1 MKAMMEA
8 LRDFLENLNSP
19 IPVSGVSNWAREV
32 FKRCEKT
39 RSKKITYMEVPAS
52 FDIEASSFYDE
63 NGRKAA
69 TMYVWAFGLYGRV
82 IIGRTWEE
90 FVKTCE
96 TISLEMQLSGE
107 QRLVVYV
114 HNMDYDFQFF
124 RKWLTWDKVFSLDE
138 RKPVYAISDL
148 GIEFRCSYKLS
159 GYSLETVGKNLK
171 HIHVKKLA
179 GDLDYSIPRHSAT
192 PLTEKELQYVI
203 NDAKVVMA
211 YIAECMLD
219 EGTIIKIPLT
229 KTGYVRRFVRNRC
242 FRKHERIE
250 RRISEL
256 HKGLATCTG

>member
-1 MKAMMEA
+1 MQQMMEA
-8 LRDFLENLNSP
+8 LRDSLENCNNP
-19 IPVSGVSNWAREV
+19 IPVSGARNWAREV
-32 FKRCEKT
+32 FKRCSKT
-39 RSKKITYMEVPAS
+39 RSKKITYLEVPAS

-63 NGRKAA
+63 NGKKAA
-69 TMYVWAFGLYGRV
+69 TMYVWAFGIYGRV

-90 FVKTCE
+90 FQQVCD

-107 QRLVVYV
+107 QRLIVYV

-124 RKWLTWDKVFSLDE
+124 RKWMEWDKVFSLDE
-138 RKPVYAISDL
+138 RKPVYAVSSL

-179 GDLDYSIPRHSAT
+179 GDLDYSIPRHSKT
-192 PLTEKELQYVI
+192 PLTETELQYVI

-219 EGTIIKIPLT
+219 EGTITKIPLT
-229 KTGYVRRFVRNRC
+229 KTGYVRRFVRTRC
-242 FRKHERIE
+242 FREYKRITK
-250 RRISEL
+250 RIQFL
-256 HKGLATCTG
+256 YTGAALVTR

>member
-8 LRDFLENLNSP
+8 LRDSLENLNSP

-32 FKRCEKT
+32 FKRCKKT
-39 RSKKITYMEVPAS
+39 KSKKVMYMEVPAS
-52 FDIEASSFYDE
+52 FDIEASSFYDGE
-63 NGRKAA
+63 QKAA

-90 FVKTCE
+90 FVQTCE

-124 RKWLTWDKVFSLDE
+124 RKWLSWDKVFSLDE

-179 GDLDYSIPRHSAT
+179 GDLDYSIPRHSKT
-192 PLTEKELQYVI
+192 PLTDMELQYVM

-211 YIAECMLD
+211 YIAECMMD
-219 EGTIIKIPLT
+219 EGTITKIPLT

-242 FRKHERIE
+242 FRRYERIKS
-250 RRISEL
+250 RIPTFY
-256 HKGLATCTG
+256 KGIAAITG

>member
-1 MKAMMEA
+1 MNSITAE
-8 LRDFLENLNSP
+8 LRDTLENWNNP
-19 IPVSGVSNWAREV
+19 IPVSGAANWSREV

-39 RSKKITYMEVPAS
+39 KSKKITYLEVPAS
-52 FDIEASSFYDE
+52 FDIEASSFYDAP
-63 NGRKAA
+63 GKKAA

-82 IIGRTWEE
+82 IIGRTWDE

-124 RKWLTWDKVFSLDE
+124 RKWLNWDKVFSLDE

-171 HIHVKKLA
+171 HIKVKKLS
-179 GDLDYSIPRHSAT
+179 GDLDYSTARHSQT
-192 PLTEKELQYVI
+192 PLSKKELQYVI

-211 YIAECMLD
+211 YIAECIED
-219 EGTIIKIPLT
+219 EGTITKIPLT
-229 KTGYVRRFVRNRC
+229 KTGYVRRFVRRRC
-242 FRKHERIE
+242 FRRLQRIKGGIPE
-250 RRISEL
+250 FYKRI
-256 HKGLATCTG
+256 AVNV

>member
-1 MKAMMEA
+1 MQAMMEA
-8 LRDFLENLNSP
+8 LRDSLENLNNP
-19 IPVSGVSNWAREV
+19 IPVSGVANWAREV

-52 FDIEASSFYDE
+52 FDIEASSFYD
-63 NGRKAA
+63 GKQKAA

-179 GDLDYSIPRHSAT
+179 GDLDYSIPRHSKT
-192 PLTEKELQYVI
+192 PLTEKELQYVM

-219 EGTIIKIPLT
+219 EGTITKIPLT

-242 FRKHERIE
+242 FRRYERIK
-250 RRISEL
+250 RRISAFY
-256 HKGLATCTG
+256 KGFAACPG

>member
-8 LRDFLENLNSP
+8 LRDSLENLNNP
-19 IPVSGVSNWAREV
+19 IPVSGAGNWAREV
-32 FKRCEKT
+32 FKSCEKT
-39 RSKKITYMEVPAS
+39 RSKKITYLEVPAS
-52 FDIEASSFYDE
+52 FDIEASSFYVGG
-63 NGRKAA
+63 NKSA
-69 TMYVWAFGLYGRV
+69 TMYVWAFGIYGRV

-90 FVKTCE
+90 FQKVCE

-124 RKWLTWDKVFSLDE
+124 RKWLEWDKVFSLDE
-138 RKPVYAISDL
+138 RKPVYAVSSL

-171 HIHVKKLA
+171 HIKVKKLS
-179 GDLDYSIPRHSAT
+179 GDLDYSVPRHSKT
-192 PLTEKELQYVI
+192 PLSETELQYVM

-219 EGTIIKIPLT
+219 EGTITKIPLT

-242 FRKHERIE
+242 FRGYERIK
-250 RRISEL
+250 RRIPSL
-256 HKGLATCTG
+256 YPGIASITG

>member
-8 LRDFLENLNSP
+8 LRDSLENFNNP
-19 IPVSGVSNWAREV
+19 IPVSGAANWAREV

-39 RSKKITYMEVPAS
+39 RSKKITYLEVPAS
-52 FDIEASSFYDE
+52 FDIEASSFYVGG
-63 NGRKAA
+63 NKAA
-69 TMYVWAFGLYGRV
+69 TMYVWAFGIYGRV

-90 FVKTCE
+90 FQQVCE

-124 RKWLTWDKVFSLDE
+124 RKWLEWDKVFSLDE
-138 RKPVYAISDL
+138 RKPVYAVSSL
-148 GIEFRCSYKLS
+148 GLEFRCSYKLS

-179 GDLDYSIPRHSAT
+179 GDLDYSVPRHSKT
-192 PLTEKELQYVI
+192 PLTETELKYVM

-219 EGTIIKIPLT
+219 EGTITKIPLT

-242 FRKHERIE
+242 FRGYERIKG
-250 RRISEL
+250 RIPSL
-256 HKGLATCTG
+256 YPGIASITG

>member
-8 LRDFLENLNSP
+8 LRDSLENLNSP

-107 QRLVVYV
+107 QRLIVYV

-124 RKWLTWDKVFSLDE
+124 RKWLSWDKVFSLDE
-138 RKPVYAISDL
+138 RKPVYAISGL

-179 GDLDYSIPRHSAT
+179 GDLDYSIPRHSKT
-192 PLTEKELQYVI
+192 PLTDKELQYVI

-219 EGTIIKIPLT
+219 EGTIIEIPLT
-229 KTGYVRRFVRNRC
+229 KTGYVRRFVRSRC
-242 FRKHERIE
+242 FREYKRIK
-250 RRISEL
+250 RRIQTFYT
-256 HKGLATCTG
+256 GIAACTG